1 MGSCGFLALLP
12 EYHSKVQHATE
23 PWLWCHVIC
32 QHYSCLVLNG
42 CSQAMGLHCI
52 SASVEVGNAVL
63 TASSALLS
71 ALTTLAV
78 LGKQNK
84 AAQLAG
90 ATRLRHTK
98 SGFKKLSVAAF
109 DKLVAS
115 LPDEVGSDL
124 TTHCPGKW
132 ALHHV
137 HDVMVTRCIVLY
149 TVV

>member
-1 MGSCGFLALLP
+1 
-12 EYHSKVQHATE
+12 
-23 PWLWCHVIC
+23 
-32 QHYSCLVLNG
+32 
-42 CSQAMGLHCI
+42 MGLHCI

-78 LGKQNK
+78 LGKQKK

-90 ATRLRHTK
+90 ATGLKHTK
-98 SGFKKLSVAAF
+98 SGSKKLSVAAF

-124 TTHCPGKW
+124 MILCPGQVCTT
-132 ALHHV
+132 A
-137 HDVMVTRCIVLY
+137 CP
-149 TVV
+149 

>member
-1 MGSCGFLALLP
+1 MLPSLCSLSIIATRSMHQRHGFGIL
-12 EYHSKVQHATE
+12 SFVT
-23 PWLWCHVIC
+23 IN
-32 QHYSCLVLNG
+32 SCLVLNG

-137 HDVMVTRCIVLY
+137 HDLVVTRCIVLY

>member
-1 MGSCGFLALLP
+1 MHQRHGFGIL
-12 EYHSKVQHATE
+12 SFVTTN
-23 PWLWCHVIC
+23 
-32 QHYSCLVLNG
+32 SCLVLNG